1 MNSYRKILSVA
12 ILVLVL
18 NGAFF
23 AITSISSAQNSYM
36 TINSVEYNEPG
47 YKGSN
52 VIYPAVTYAV
62 NKPLCGVGQNSNS
75 TNLYCAGVI
84 DSVHSSMKTGVSD
97 FGNSFMSNYIY
108 SQKDGLIP
116 NSLKIEITTINSGN
130 ESYLSLINQPQAE
143 FSPQVIFIDNSVTTQ
158 NIVAKSC
165 FLAGLYYGVN
175 LSYCGASTANN
186 SCWIAIQQ
194 TASLFL
200 SKFFPGYACSAYA
213 LSMLS
218 DFSGPVEPT
227 ASSSSLITCG
237 QGTIYKDT
245 PIINQTVEN
254 SNVQY
259 SPAQDRYLSVS
270 VSTIS
275 IPESELAASSN
286 GKITVGGLSCVYG
299 GGDAQK
305 GASSQVTFDLVPT
318 VSLCGVVYENK
329 QIQYGCTG
337 VRAVNTPVYLTQ
349 CYNGVN
355 TVFCVMTNSSGN
367 WQFFAEPGASY
378 TLSNLNPQSYQGSA
392 GYYSMSLGQVS
403 SSDIGQQI
411 IENSFNDSMT
421 SIYGTVTVDDN
432 GQIIHVSGASIT
444 ATADGSLTY
453 YATTNS
459 AGNYNVY
466 VPMNTD
472 VTVYVYAGSYSFSSQ
487 SVETGTSHSIQ
498 MNFVDTISTSSGGGG
513 GGGCVLYGTNI
524 TLANGST
531 VQVQN
536 LYTGEKILSYNTN
549 QDKFFTNKVK
559 QIIITQ
565 NVTSIIRIDNFISL
579 SGPTVQPVYVQ
590 TTNGT
595 DEWVFLGQ
603 ITDGMSLYNPI
614 NNTWVKVT
622 NITIVIGSFTVYEV
636 IGSREFWD
644 QGHKRSDYIANG
656 ILVDRKIS
664 NLR

>member
-1 MNSYRKILSVA
+1 MNRYKKVLSM
-12 ILVLVL
+12 ITLVLVI

-23 AITSISSAQNSYM
+23 AITSVSSAQSSYI

-52 VIYPAVTYAV
+52 VIYPAVT
-62 NKPLCGVGQNSNS
+62 NKVCNRLCGVGQNSNS
-75 TNLYCAGVI
+75 HNLYCAGRLDCVY
-84 DSVHSSMKTGVSD
+84 SSMKTGVNYLTHSFLSD
-97 FGNSFMSNYIY
+97 YFYSQGEGIYGNS
-108 SQKDGLIP
+108 LRV
-116 NSLKIEITTINSGN
+116 EITTINSGN
-130 ESYLSLINQPQAE
+130 ESYMSLYNQPEAE
-143 FSPQVIFIDNSVTTQ
+143 FSPQVIFVDNYVTTK
-158 NIVAKSC
+158 NMVANSR
-165 FLAGLYYGVN
+165 FQSGMFYGLNV
-175 LSYCGASTANN
+175 SYSGANTT
-186 SCWIAIQQ
+186 Q
-194 TASLFL
+194 TACWKATQQSASFFL
-200 SKFFPGYACSAYA
+200 SKFFPGYSCGAYA

-218 DFSGPVEPT
+218 DFSGAAEPS
-227 ASSSSLITCG
+227 ASSSSLIGCG
-237 QGTIYKDT
+237 QGTIYEDT
-245 PIINQTVEN
+245 PIINQTVDCP
-254 SNVQY
+254 SHLY
-259 SPAQDRYLSVS
+259 SRAQDRYLSVT
-270 VSTIS
+270 VSTIN

-286 GKITVGGLSCVYG
+286 GQITVGGISCVYG
-299 GGDAQK
+299 GGDAQR

-318 VSLCGVVYENK
+318 VSLCGIVYEN
-329 QIQYGCTG
+329 QQEQYGCKG
-337 VRAVNTPVYLTQ
+337 VSAANTPVYLTQ

-355 TVFCVMTNSSGN
+355 TVFCVKTNGSGN

-378 TLSNLNPQSYQGSA
+378 SLSNLNPQSYQGSA
-392 GYYSMSLGQVS
+392 GYHSMSLGQVS

-411 IENSFNDSMT
+411 IEPSFNDSMT
-421 SIYGTVTVDDN
+421 SVYGTVIVDDN
-432 GQIIHVSGASIT
+432 GQDIHVSGAGIT
-444 ATADGSLTY
+444 AIADGSLTF

-459 AGNYNVY
+459 NGYYQLY

-472 VTVYVYAGSYSFSSQ
+472 VTVYVNSGSYSFSSQ
-487 SVETGTSHSIQ
+487 SVDTGTSHSVQ
-498 MNFVDTISTSSGGGG
+498 LNFVDTISTSSGGGG

-549 QDKFFTNKVK
+549 KDRFFTDKVK
-559 QIIITQ
+559 QIIITH

-590 TTNGT
+590 TANGT

-603 ITDGMSLYNPI
+603 ITDGMSLYNPL